1 MGPLIAA
8 LLPVAFAA
16 LADERSETQIFRAS
30 TNLNVAPT
38 LISPSVGE
46 AVMPVSSEKLVS
58 QNEKQGPIQS
68 EARVALVSKL
78 DADVPPELTQPIDV
92 ERFQEVQLTA
102 AAKGAGSVVRSTAP
116 RRGVH
121 PAQKFGKNQLKLD
134 PSAERQ
140 LLKINLALDDA
151 KQSVQAAKSPVL
163 RGGSSHKKTLA
174 APNKIALKSL
184 NPSQV
189 RVKHHKDGYVRRV
202 SGQFKLESSSKSVTK
217 QVDAFLLANYEE
229 LGLDPNFTYS
239 LKESCNSSRCLIKAV
254 KYFDGKEVFGDDL
267 SLITVGD
274 QIRTISGRMAL
285 WSSPAQAKMPA
296 SRANLEEIAKT
307 HLGVVGEKLLADLDP
322 VEGYRYVAGKY
333 HSVMKLTVV
342 TSMSD
347 AWTVFVRTD
356 SNQVIDKLPLSYDQS
371 SVSSS
376 GVDLLGETQA
386 FFSQPLSNGAYR
398 LIDDSFPA
406 TTGSQT
412 TIGNMQNSEDFNAAV
427 YVDAASSSGPWD
439 AAAVSALVN
448 SRKSYDYF
456 KSRFGRNGID
466 GDDGEMLA
474 FIHYKSNLVN
484 AVYLDIGGG
493 MMAYGDGDGVLS
505 NSLARSLDVAGHEL
519 AHGVVARTAGLEY
532 RFQSGALNESF
543 ADFFGTQIDGDDWL
557 LGEDTWLQG
566 PDCGG
571 GQKCLRNMANPA
583 LSYSA
588 QPTHMD
594 EFQNLSIDVDKG
606 GVHINSGIPNRAL
619 YLLAEGLSNAVGRSV
634 AEQIAYQTLLALTPT
649 SDFQDA
655 AETMYE
661 VTSVGDFSA
670 AAAVA
675 VADAWSGVG
684 IEVEVQSPPPEVTP
698 VETSS
703 AQRSVIAYLY
713 PDEGSTAYIPWLQS
727 FDENTPAYDS
737 ARDGVALPSYADLS
751 SPNPIGSFSRL
762 SVAPENEDTEAGS
775 YKGYWYAFVGDVDAS
790 GSHVYLNY
798 FFNFTD
804 SSTGNLVWAKA
815 SSPPA
820 PIVYDNFTVQN
831 IALSPNYAN
840 DGTFVLTIQDSPYIY
855 VVTPDE
861 VTSYAVSGP
870 DYTSDGSG
878 AAYVENIDSLRWDP
892 SSRKV
897 VFDYLSCVANP
908 DGTCPSFWSVGVLDT
923 VGAEVSYP
931 FASQPP
937 YIDLGYP
944 AYSNTS
950 DRYITMDLHR
960 YDRDTGAYDSQSV
973 IIFDTYEGGLY
984 DSGAI
989 PNGCGKDSAIWASPS
1004 FTSDDAWFIHQKCT
1018 GTPESYSNANYLT
1031 SRNEA
1036 GDLIETALNDY
1047 SSILPVAT
1055 PGDEYHVDAYLEFR
1069 SRDSISEAGGANYS
1083 LTTPLAHGSPG
1094 VTLSGEFCWKNTT
1107 SVSSSILEAYTDDGI
1122 VSAFL
1127 PTTLK
1132 PGKAV
1137 CSTISIVPPKTLFE
1151 NESGYIYVPK
1161 SIRSNAALS
1170 GSVRY
1175 SLEASLP
1182 EAPEL
1187 SLYEAGADYL
1197 EITVDNISSGGDK
1210 TAVLYFDC
1218 GTFGTTLDFSES
1230 GALAQNKGVWSAHY
1244 DSGVTLR
1251 QEQLTPGIT
1260 FTCEAK
1266 AGNRLGYGPTTTFT
1280 VSTLSID
1287 SDGDGVPDD
1296 EDAFPN
1302 DASESAD
1309 SDGDGVGD
1317 NADAFPND
1325 ANETADSDGDG
1336 VGDNADA
1343 FPNDANETT
1352 DSDGDGVGDNADA
1365 FPNDANETTDS
1376 DGDGV
1381 GDNADAFPNDANET
1395 TDSDGD
1401 GVGDNADAFPNDANE
1416 TADSDGDGVGDN
1428 ADAFPNDA
1436 NETTDSDGDGVGDN
1450 ADAFPN
1456 DPSRSADSDGDG
1468 VDDLADAFPD
1478 DPTETTDTDGDG
1490 VGDNADAFPND
1501 ANETTDSDGDG
1512 VGDNADAFPNDVDE
1526 TTDSDGDGV
1535 GDNADA
1541 FPNDANETTDS
1552 DGDGVG
1558 DNADAFPND
1567 PSRSADSDGDG
1578 VDDLADAFPDDPTET
1593 TDTDGDGVGDNA
1605 DAFPND
1611 ANETTDS
1618 DGDGVG
1624 DNADAFP
1631 NDANETADSDGDGVG
1646 DNADAFPNDVDE
1658 TTDSDGDG
1666 VGDNADA
1673 FPNDAN
1679 ETTDSDGDGVGDNAD
1694 AFPNDPSRSADSD
1707 GDGVDDLADAF
1718 PDDPTETTDT
1728 DGDGVGDNADAF
1740 PNDANETTDSDG
1752 DGVGDNA
1759 DAFPNDANETADSDG
1774 DGVGDNADAFPNDVD
1789 ETTDSDSDGVG
1800 DNADAFP
1807 NDANETTDSDGDGV
1821 GDNADAFPND
1831 ANETADSDGDGVGD
1845 NADAFPNDANETA
1858 DSDGDG
1864 VGDNTDAFPNDA
1876 NETTDSDGDGVGDN
1890 ADAFPNDVNETTDSD
1905 GDGVGDNA
1913 DAFPN
1918 DANETADSDGDGVG
1932 DNADAFP
1939 NDASESADIDGDGIG
1954 DNADVFPNDPSE
1966 SADTD
1971 GDGVGDNADAFPNDA
1986 SETVDTDGDG
1996 VGDNS
2001 DPTPYGDG
2009 VDQDSDGVPD
2019 SVDAFPLDPNETTDT
2034 DGDGVGNNADDD
2046 DDGDGVSDS
2055 EDAFPLDANETVDTD
2070 GDGVGNNSDVDDDG
2084 DGVADAQDAFPLDG
2098 EESVDTD
2105 GDGVGDNADS
2115 TPNGEDSD
2123 RDGDG
2128 VPDLE
2133 DAFPNDSSETLDTD
2147 GDGIGNNADTDD
2159 DGDGYPDT
2167 RSIAGPLVDAG
2178 ATSVCGTNADGYWC
2192 EVGDSNDAYLQT
2204 DAPNAYGTE
2213 LAVGIDRA
2221 CLLTDNGLNCW
2232 GSGAGLEPSLSEAS
2246 SLSGYARHFCALDS
2260 DNAHCWG
2267 LNVSQ
2272 TFISD
2277 VALVAAGDGFTCA
2290 VASGLNNAQCW
2301 STSGTPLTGHFTDNS
2316 TALYAGKDLV
2326 CAKGSFQEDE
2336 FINCWKPSG
2345 MDSPRRLYGAGI
2357 AAVSVGSEACIAD
2370 QDGVTCLVN
2379 EPGTTNF
2386 NPVTYPDLATSRL
2399 VAGDGFTCAEINGV
2413 LDCWGDGSDLETRLE
2428 GRTVAAP
2435 AVAYDAFP
2443 LDASE
2448 WLDSDGDGVGNNA
2461 DNDDDGDGVADGED
2475 AFPLDSGET
2484 LDTDGD
2490 GIGDNSDPTPNG
2502 DGGDTDGDGVPDT
2515 EDAFPNDAS
2524 ESLDTD
2530 GDGIGNNAD
2539 TDDDGDGYPDTRSGH

>member
-1 MGPLIAA
+1 MNIKRRTAPAIAVGFFCAIAA
-8 LLPVAFAA
+8 VA
-16 LADERSETQIFRAS
+16 ADRSETTIFQANASPNNAS
-30 TNLNVAPT
+30 TETSSLVGENAVLIASTKLAGENGAKRPALTESKVAAVEELNADVAPV
-38 LISPSVGE
+38 SV
-46 AVMPVSSEKLVS
+46 PLV
-58 QNEKQGPIQS
+58 G
-68 EARVALVSKL
+68 
-78 DADVPPELTQPIDV
+78 V
-92 ERFQEVQLTA
+92 ESLQQLQLPK
-102 AAKGAGSVVRSTAP
+102 AAKSDRSVARSTAP
-116 RRGVH
+116 RRGTR
-121 PAQKFGKNQLKLD
+121 PTQTFGKNQLSLD
-134 PSAERQ
+134 PSAEKQ

-151 KQSVQAAKSPVL
+151 KQSVQAAKNPMLS
-163 RGGSSHKKTLA
+163 GGSSHKKTLA
-174 APNKIALKSL
+174 THSQIALKSL

-189 RVKHHKDGYVRRV
+189 RVKRHKDGYVRRV

-285 WSSPAQAKMPA
+285 WSSPVKAKMPA
-296 SRANLEEIAKT
+296 SRADLEEIAKT
-307 HLGVVGEKLLADLDP
+307 HLGVVGQKLLADLDP

-333 HSVMKLTVV
+333 HSVVKLTVV

-356 SNQVIDKLPLSYDQS
+356 NKQVIDKLPLSYDQS

-376 GVDLLGETQA
+376 GVDLLGETQV

-456 KSRFGRNGID
+456 KNTFGRNGID

-661 VTSVGDFSA
+661 VTSAGDFSA
-670 AAAVA
+670 EAAVA
-675 VADAWSGVG
+675 VADAWAGVG

-727 FDENTPAYDS
+727 FDENAPAYDS
-737 ARDGVALPSYADLS
+737 SRDGVALPSYADLS
-751 SPNPIGSFSRL
+751 SPNPTGSFSRL
-762 SVAPENEDTEAGS
+762 SVVPENEDTDAGS

-798 FFNFTD
+798 FFNTTD
-804 SSTGNLVWAKA
+804 DSGNLVWVKA
-815 SSPPA
+815 SQPPP
-820 PIVYDNFTVQN
+820 PIVYNDFTVQN

-840 DGTFVLTIQDSPYIY
+840 DRTFVLTIQNSPYIY
-855 VVTPDE
+855 VVTPTE

-878 AAYVENIDSLRWDP
+878 AAFVENIDSLRWDP

-923 VGAEVSYP
+923 VGGEVSYP

-973 IIFDTYEGGLY
+973 IVFDTYEGGLY
-984 DSGAI
+984 DSGAV
-989 PNGCGKDSAIWASPS
+989 PNGCGKDSAIWGSPS

-1069 SRDSISEAGGANYS
+1069 SRDSIDEAGGANYS
-1083 LTTPLAHGSPG
+1083 LTTPLAHGSSG

-1197 EITVDNISSGGDK
+1197 SITVDNISSGGDK

-1218 GTFGTTLDFSES
+1218 GTFGTTLNFSES
-1230 GALAQNKGVWSAHY
+1230 GALAQSKGVWSAHY

-1251 QEQLTPGIT
+1251 QEQLTPGTT

-1266 AGNRLGYGPTTTFT
+1266 AGNRLGYGPTTTLN

-1302 DASESAD
+1302 DASE
-1309 SDGDGVGD
+1309 
-1317 NADAFPND
+1317 
-1325 ANETADSDGDG
+1325 TI
-1336 VGDNADA
+1336 
-1343 FPNDANETT
+1343 
-1352 DSDGDGVGDNADA
+1352 
-1365 FPNDANETTDS
+1365 
-1376 DGDGV
+1376 
-1381 GDNADAFPNDANET
+1381 
-1395 TDSDGD
+1395 
-1401 GVGDNADAFPNDANE
+1401 
-1416 TADSDGDGVGDN
+1416 
-1428 ADAFPNDA
+1428 
-1436 NETTDSDGDGVGDN
+1436 
-1450 ADAFPN
+1450 
-1456 DPSRSADSDGDG
+1456 
-1468 VDDLADAFPD
+1468 
-1478 DPTETTDTDGDG
+1478 DTDGDG
-1490 VGDNADAFPND
+1490 VGDNADAFPDD
-1501 ANETTDSDGDG
+1501 ANETVDS
-1512 VGDNADAFPNDVDE
+1512 
-1526 TTDSDGDGV
+1526 
-1535 GDNADA
+1535 
-1541 FPNDANETTDS
+1541 
-1552 DGDGVG
+1552 
-1558 DNADAFPND
+1558 
-1567 PSRSADSDGDG
+1567 
-1578 VDDLADAFPDDPTET
+1578 
-1593 TDTDGDGVGDNA
+1593 
-1605 DAFPND
+1605 
-1611 ANETTDS
+1611 
-1618 DGDGVG
+1618 
-1624 DNADAFP
+1624 
-1631 NDANETADSDGDGVG
+1631 
-1646 DNADAFPNDVDE
+1646 
-1658 TTDSDGDG
+1658 
-1666 VGDNADA
+1666 
-1673 FPNDAN
+1673 
-1679 ETTDSDGDGVGDNAD
+1679 
-1694 AFPNDPSRSADSD
+1694 
-1707 GDGVDDLADAF
+1707 
-1718 PDDPTETTDT
+1718 
-1728 DGDGVGDNADAF
+1728 
-1740 PNDANETTDSDG
+1740 
-1752 DGVGDNA
+1752 
-1759 DAFPNDANETADSDG
+1759 
-1774 DGVGDNADAFPNDVD
+1774 
-1789 ETTDSDSDGVG
+1789 
-1800 DNADAFP
+1800 
-1807 NDANETTDSDGDGV
+1807 
-1821 GDNADAFPND
+1821 
-1831 ANETADSDGDGVGD
+1831 
-1845 NADAFPNDANETA
+1845 
-1858 DSDGDG
+1858 
-1864 VGDNTDAFPNDA
+1864 
-1876 NETTDSDGDGVGDN
+1876 
-1890 ADAFPNDVNETTDSD
+1890 
-1905 GDGVGDNA
+1905 
-1913 DAFPN
+1913 
-1918 DANETADSDGDGVG
+1918 
-1932 DNADAFP
+1932 
-1939 NDASESADIDGDGIG
+1939 
-1954 DNADVFPNDPSE
+1954 
-1966 SADTD
+1966 
-1971 GDGVGDNADAFPNDA
+1971 
-1986 SETVDTDGDG
+1986 
-1996 VGDNS
+1996 
-2001 DPTPYGDG
+2001 
-2009 VDQDSDGVPD
+2009 
-2019 SVDAFPLDPNETTDT
+2019 
-2034 DGDGVGNNADDD
+2034 DGDGVGNNADSD
-2046 DDGDGVSDS
+2046 DDGDGVPDGN
-2055 EDAFPLDANETVDTD
+2055 DAFPLDASESVDTD
-2070 GDGVGNNSDVDDDG
+2070 GDGTGNNADTDDDG
-2084 DGVADAQDAFPLDG
+2084 DGVADGSDAFPLDAS
-2098 EESVDTD
+2098 ESV
-2105 GDGVGDNADS
+2105 
-2115 TPNGEDSD
+2115 
-2123 RDGDG
+2123 
-2128 VPDLE
+2128 
-2133 DAFPNDSSETLDTD
+2133 DTD

-2159 DGDGYPDT
+2159 DGDG
-2167 RSIAGPLVDAG
+2167 V
-2178 ATSVCGTNADGYWC
+2178 ADG
-2192 EVGDSNDAYLQT
+2192 D
-2204 DAPNAYGTE
+2204 
-2213 LAVGIDRA
+2213 
-2221 CLLTDNGLNCW
+2221 
-2232 GSGAGLEPSLSEAS
+2232 
-2246 SLSGYARHFCALDS
+2246 
-2260 DNAHCWG
+2260 
-2267 LNVSQ
+2267 
-2272 TFISD
+2272 
-2277 VALVAAGDGFTCA
+2277 
-2290 VASGLNNAQCW
+2290 
-2301 STSGTPLTGHFTDNS
+2301 
-2316 TALYAGKDLV
+2316 
-2326 CAKGSFQEDE
+2326 
-2336 FINCWKPSG
+2336 
-2345 MDSPRRLYGAGI
+2345 
-2357 AAVSVGSEACIAD
+2357 
-2370 QDGVTCLVN
+2370 
-2379 EPGTTNF
+2379 
-2386 NPVTYPDLATSRL
+2386 
-2399 VAGDGFTCAEINGV
+2399 
-2413 LDCWGDGSDLETRLE
+2413 
-2428 GRTVAAP
+2428 
-2435 AVAYDAFP
+2435 DAFP

-2448 WLDSDGDGVGNNA
+2448 SVDTDGDGVGNNA
-2461 DNDDDGDGVADGED
+2461 D
-2475 AFPLDSGET
+2475 SG
-2484 LDTDGD
+2484 
-2490 GIGDNSDPTPNG
+2490 
-2502 DGGDTDGDGVPDT
+2502 
-2515 EDAFPNDAS
+2515 
-2524 ESLDTD
+2524 
-2530 GDGIGNNAD
+2530 
-2539 TDDDGDGYPDTRSGH
+2539 